1 MRNFLIV
8 LAATAIVVAGCK
20 ADLGAPVNISVDTQA
35 DASLE
40 ICKGAKI
47 YNIFSLSDSLLV
59 GEVSKAQ
66 HHNGK
71 LCVWDKSS
79 KGILCYDLE
88 GNLLFNINSVGR
100 GPEEYSGISNFYLSG
115 RKNSVN
121 IIAPEKKLLEYC
133 AKSGELLSVSQIG
146 AQTIMFTDGAEHP
159 LGSNVLGI
167 VGPKHNLALCGTDS
181 ITYHIP
187 FNMARDFCFMEKA
200 FANDGEQLLFV
211 HGMDNNIY
219 AVGADSVVV
228 KYIVDFGGLEIS
240 NTDYETL
247 TPQKIQEIYS
257 AREVATRVDN
267 LVSTP
272 YCLAFSYWKMYP
284 NKEQQTQYALYNKK
298 NGEVLGIK
306 ENILFPIKC
315 AAGDHFISIIE
326 NPAEILN
333 LPPNK
338 TLCIPQKLREYL
350 TDGKFTQE
358 SNPVVV
364 VWGI

>member
-1 MRNFLIV
+1 M
-8 LAATAIVVAGCK
+8 
-20 ADLGAPVNISVDTQA
+20 
-35 DASLE
+35 
-40 ICKGAKI
+40 
-47 YNIFSLSDSLLV
+47 
-59 GEVSKAQ
+59 
-66 HHNGK
+66 
-71 LCVWDKSS
+71 
-79 KGILCYDLE
+79 
-88 GNLLFNINSVGR
+88 
-100 GPEEYSGISNFYLSG
+100 
-115 RKNSVN
+115 
-121 IIAPEKKLLEYC
+121 
-133 AKSGELLSVSQIG
+133 
-146 AQTIMFTDGAEHP
+146 
-159 LGSNVLGI
+159 
-167 VGPKHNLALCGTDS
+167 
-181 ITYHIP
+181 
-187 FNMARDFCFMEKA
+187 
-200 FANDGEQLLFV
+200 
-211 HGMDNNIY
+211 
-219 AVGADSVVV
+219 
-228 KYIVDFGGLEIS
+228 GGLEIS
-240 NTDYETL
+240 NADYETL

-272 YCLAFSYWKMYP
+272 SYLAFSYWKMYP